1 MTICS
6 CLIIRVVF
14 KSNKRLSSSRPN
26 VPIIENKTQIAEQEI
41 IELNKLN
48 NPNVYLSKV
57 NNLAQ
62 TSPSLFSKVVFN
74 KDIRKKSSNQ
84 LSYTQ
89 LSYLKKNKTKNLT
102 YLLITINL
110 LFFFLLGPLPIVM
123 IFIKTLDEINKN
135 KIWINIAYLMAYSNH
150 AFNFVFYGL
159 TSAPYRNTVLKLFNI
174 NITNKQIIRINQQAR
189 QTSIIKN
196 RHKARKQSENFM

>member
-1 MTICS
+1 
-6 CLIIRVVF
+6 
-14 KSNKRLSSSRPN
+14 

-110 LFFFLLGPLPIVM
+110 LFFFLLCPLPIVM

-196 RHKARKQSENFM
+196 RHKSRKQSENFM